1 MSSGIG
7 RDEILGLEAY
17 ERSRGYIRRR
27 AIEARGARRVVIG
40 PSASLVFENRETLRY
55 QIQEMLRAE
64 RIVDPDAIAHEIETY
79 SELLPRP
86 DELSAT
92 LFFEFPDPATRAQE
106 LEKMAGVERHVWL
119 VIGEDRIAGQFD
131 LRQLEEERVSAVQFV
146 RFPLEGKQLEALSG
160 GAPARIAIDHP
171 RYQHEADV
179 PPSTVAAVLSDLA
192 DMRPPAH

>member
-1 MSSGIG
+1 DLRVHQHVPGHGAHRARGGVRGHRRLVRDARPRRAVARWPLLQGPEVARGAVRGRRGGGVMSSGIG

-119 VIGEDRIAGQFD
+119 VIGEDRIAG
-131 LRQLEEERVSAVQFV
+131 
-146 RFPLEGKQLEALSG
+146 
-160 GAPARIAIDHP
+160 
-171 RYQHEADV
+171 
-179 PPSTVAAVLSDLA
+179 
-192 DMRPPAH
+192 